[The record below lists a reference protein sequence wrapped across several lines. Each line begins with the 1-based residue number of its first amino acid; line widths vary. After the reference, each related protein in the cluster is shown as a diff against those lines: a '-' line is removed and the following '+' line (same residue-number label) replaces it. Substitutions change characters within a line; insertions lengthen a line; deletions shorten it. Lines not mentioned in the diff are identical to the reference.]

1 MVDPELSGTVALVT
15 GSGSGLGKAI
25 ASLLAARGAA
35 VVVTD
40 VPSRIDAAEAVVAQI
55 ASAGGRASSAALDVT
70 DERSIAAAV
79 EHAVSAFGSLDV
91 MACNAGLNVRR
102 PSLEL
107 SSDDWDRV
115 VNVNLRGVFFSAQ
128 AAARQ
133 MVRQARGGKIVN
145 VASIYGL
152 VGSPW
157 NAVAYAASKG
167 GVVNM
172 TRALAIEWAQYNIQV
187 NAVAPTYVLTPLTE
201 PIFADQAFRD
211 EVLRRTPSHRLAT
224 PESIAEAVA
233 FLASHRADM
242 VTGATLPVDGGW
254 TAW

>member
-1 MVDPELSGTVALVT
+1 MVT

-25 ASLLAARGAA
+25 ALLLAQRGAA

-40 VPSRIDAAEAVVAQI
+40 LPAKAADARAVAAEI
-55 ASAGGRASSAALDVT
+55 AAAGGRASVSPLDVT
-70 DERSIAAAV
+70 DVPSLTGAV
-79 EHAVSAFGSLDV
+79 ADGVAAFGALDV
-91 MACNAGLNVRR
+91 MVCNAGLNVRR
-102 PSLEL
+102 PSLDLTPEE
-107 SSDDWDRV
+107 WDRV
-115 VNVNLRGVFFSAQ
+115 VDVNLRGVFFSAQ

-133 MVRQARGGKIVN
+133 MVRQGRGGKIVN

-172 TRALAIEWAQYNIQV
+172 TRAPAVEWAAHDIQV
-187 NAVAPTYVLTPLTE
+187 NAVAPTYALTPLTE
-201 PIFADQAFRD
+201 PIFADAAFRED
-211 EVLRRTPSHRLAT
+211 VLRRTPSHRLAT

-233 FLASHRADM
+233 FLAGNRADM
-242 VTGATLPVDGGW
+242 VTGVTLPVDGGW